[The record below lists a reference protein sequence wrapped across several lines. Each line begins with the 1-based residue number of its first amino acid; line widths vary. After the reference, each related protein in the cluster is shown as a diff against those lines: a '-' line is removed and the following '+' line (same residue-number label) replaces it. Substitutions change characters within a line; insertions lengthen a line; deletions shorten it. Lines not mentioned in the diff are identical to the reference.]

1 MQPVAFAAQQQPLQ
15 PVGSAPAEPQPLT
28 RANLEE
34 WVSLTAP
41 MAHGAAGYNQLQQQL
56 QLQQQQQQQQHLAPH
71 PVQLQQQQQQQHHQ
85 AWVQS
90 LTPVVLQQQGGA
102 PPPRRAQ
109 RAAPQPFN
117 LPQLLQEAAIYK
129 TQAAA
134 EAAIT
139 QYNVTVPQSPYP
151 QQLQLQQPQQQLQR
165 SPVYHTSP
173 GVSPYRGGAV
183 PQQQQQQQQQQPQQ
197 PLPNQGHALHQPQFP
212 HQTPYQSQQAPSPPP
227 GPPSPPSPPRHQSSP
242 TEPQRPANRVA
253 GGAPP
258 GAKPL
263 AAGAA
268 AQKQQQGGAEPSPA
282 AARWCDDDALP
293 GDAADLS
300 PPKKPATNIF
310 DACATRREKRRLG
323 NLIINKALQEGYN
336 RSYGAARRKVARFC
350 RMHGI
355 GEADQSVL
363 VEFLNDLFLAGKQY
377 RGLCLK
383 EFVDAPSRL
392 LEEGLKKKARA
403 PGGMR
408 TKQRKRIFEDDE
420 IESVMSFNTNCTDT
434 WHEAISDDE
443 LEELAGWYED
453 TATLGTRRSSCR
465 SLKLD
470 PSSCRASSA
479 ASSCDHGDQEHLT
492 TPPAAALDID
502 PTTPSGH
509 NGSVCS
515 RRSSRSIGSRTSRA
529 SRASSKAGLKY
540 SQLPDDLTLDDRVKV
555 KRADGKEHE
564 GTVRYIGFPQ
574 FADKGDTYDGCWVGV
589 ALDHAVGNHDGT
601 VDNERYFI
609 AKPQHGVFVRDDKIL
624 RTPDKIEGGVF
635 FYPQHRTNRLLR
647 FDVRQ
652 EALRPYGFKSGDVI
666 AATHSKYKGQ
676 GKAGV
681 VIGVRHGLLYWKIEG
696 EGVTGACACRNTQ
709 EETIETFKKKK
720 YKKIGSES
728 LRNYFSEIT
737 PEDANAAGDMGKGI
751 SDAAMEKVSHIV
763 DPDNEKWEGALV
775 SPTPA
780 EGYQSWMKRLWRK
793 KKVEQVEN
801 SKAS

>member
-1 MQPVAFAAQQQPLQ
+1 MAAPQGGAEAYVALGTVQGGIRELTAQSLESCFRVLQAELSVIAASEDALRRLVSELVNRAVTCAEASTSVAHLCGRFEAEKRFKTTLLSHCQQTFNTLCTSPW
-15 PVGSAPAEPQPLT
+15 APAACVGLGSFFGALHAENLIPNQIAQTCIICSLCGTGVERTHVPSSAAMTFACTLYISIEQGRGYT
-28 RANLEE
+28 ATFGSKKTHWLHKRFVDLRANADAPTRVRISHALSIGKAIESQGKPDAGSPLAPAAA
-34 WVSLTAP
+34 VSPASRASGSFRHDPYAEVPLAEAAAAAAMSPTYHASP
-41 MAHGAAGYNQLQQQL
+41 TGAATPAY
-56 QLQQQQQQQQHLAPH
+56 P
-71 PVQLQQQQQQQHHQ
+71 

-139 QYNVTVPQSPYP
+139 
-151 QQLQLQQPQQQLQR
+151 
-165 SPVYHTSP
+165 H
-173 GVSPYRGGAV
+173 
-183 PQQQQQQQQQQPQQ
+183 
-197 PLPNQGHALHQPQFP
+197 
-212 HQTPYQSQQAPSPPP
+212 PPP

-540 SQLPDDLTLDDRVKV
+540 SQLPDDLT
-555 KRADGKEHE
+555 
-564 GTVRYIGFPQ
+564 
-574 FADKGDTYDGCWVGV
+574 
-589 ALDHAVGNHDGT
+589 
-601 VDNERYFI
+601 
-609 AKPQHGVFVRDDKIL
+609 
-624 RTPDKIEGGVF
+624 
-635 FYPQHRTNRLLR
+635 
-647 FDVRQ
+647 
-652 EALRPYGFKSGDVI
+652 
-666 AATHSKYKGQ
+666 
-676 GKAGV
+676 
-681 VIGVRHGLLYWKIEG
+681 
-696 EGVTGACACRNTQ
+696 
-709 EETIETFKKKK
+709 
-720 YKKIGSES
+720 
-728 LRNYFSEIT
+728 
-737 PEDANAAGDMGKGI
+737 
-751 SDAAMEKVSHIV
+751 
-763 DPDNEKWEGALV
+763 
-775 SPTPA
+775 
-780 EGYQSWMKRLWRK
+780 
-793 KKVEQVEN
+793 
-801 SKAS
+801 